1 MPIKVVSIVTRMNLG
16 GVAMLLADLHEKLP
30 SDEFSHTL
38 ITGECAQNEIDI
50 LAHTKNDAN
59 IIKIRRLRRSV
70 NFIADISTFLELRK
84 IIKRISPDIVHTH
97 TSKAGLIGRV
107 AAKSLRNKIKIVH
120 TFHGHHLYGYFPRI
134 VVQTIILVERTLAN
148 VTDLLISDSK
158 QVMSDLKLRNIG
170 VTKTWDVIAPGIRE
184 MFSTS
189 RFAARKKLELKEE
202 FFVICWV
209 GRFTEIKN
217 PMLALKSYSLISKQV
232 LNPIKI
238 IMVGDGELLGSC
250 RSYAFS
256 NNLDVLFT
264 GWEVNISSYLEA
276 SDILLMTSINE
287 GFGLVIAEAGYFSV
301 PTISTDVG
309 GIREFIDEEKNGF
322 IISSSEFDIA
332 SKIKELIGSPK
343 ILLKVGVEA
352 KKTTSENFTMEIFVE
367 KHRLAYK
374 KLLKVI

>member
-50 LAHTKNDAN
+50 LAHTQNDAN

-107 AAKSLRNKIKIVH
+107 AAKSLGNKIKIVH
-120 TFHGHHLYGYFPRI
+120 TFHGHHLYGYFPRL

-148 VTDLLISDSK
+148 MTDLLISDSK

-170 VTKTWDVIAPGIRE
+170 VTKTWEVIAPGIRE
-184 MFSTS
+184 MISTS
-189 RFAARKKLELKEE
+189 RSAARKKLKLEEEL
-202 FFVICWV
+202 FVICWV

-217 PMLALKSYSLISKQV
+217 PILALKSYSLISKQV

-238 IMVGDGELLGSC
+238 IMAGDGELLGSC
-250 RSYAFS
+250 RSYAVS

-309 GIREFIDEEKNGF
+309 GIREFIDDEKNGF
-322 IISSSEFDIA
+322 IIDPSEFDIA
-332 SKIKELIGSPK
+332 SKIKELIGRPK
-343 ILLKVGVEA
+343 FLLKVGVEA
-352 KKTTSENFTMEIFVE
+352 KK
-367 KHRLAYK
+367 L
-374 KLLKVI
+374 LLKILRWKFS